1 MVWVMSELESGLKN
15 LFLGGV
21 GAVALT
27 AERTKEVTD
36 QLITK
41 GEQAVKDGKVFNEE
55 LKRDISDRVKEA
67 ADAIAA
73 KESVEKIV
81 NRMEQMTPDELEQ
94 IRLKLAE
101 IEQFKKESDETFAD
115 LEANN
120 NASYDN
126 NKGKDSIIL

>member
-1 MVWVMSELESGLKN
+1 MSELESGLKN

-27 AERTKEVTD
+27 AERTKVVTD

-41 GEQAVKDGKVFNEE
+41 GEQAVKEGKVFNEE

-67 ADAIAA
+67 VDAIAA

-101 IEQFKKESDETFAD
+101 IEQLKKESDETSTD
-115 LEANN
+115 IEANN

-126 NKGKDSIIL
+126 DKGKDSDSMIL

>member
-1 MVWVMSELESGLKN
+1 MSELESGLKN

-101 IEQFKKESDETFAD
+101 IEQFK
-115 LEANN
+115 
-120 NASYDN
+120 
-126 NKGKDSIIL
+126 